1 MAYIEPPRRIPL
13 ILRLGIAIAERKT
26 GRPMLAARL
35 LAWFPR
41 AALSSGILEALVA
54 HGDRDVDART
64 LKLVRMQVSF
74 AVSCPFCIDMNS
86 FRYELKGITDE
97 EVRAL
102 QGELEIGGVATF
114 NARERAALLYTR
126 EACRT
131 PLSFTPEVIG
141 EVRSLFGER
150 GMVILATTIGQVNF
164 WARTIQAL
172 GVPPAGFGEQCSIE
186 QRNLLKIERYSTL
199 YAKADPAD
207 ETRGQAGR

>member
-1 MAYIEPPRRIPL
+1 MAYIAPPRRIPFL
-13 ILRLGIAIAERKT
+13 LRVGIRIAERKT
-26 GRPMLAARL
+26 GRQMLAGRL

-54 HGDRDVDART
+54 HGDKDVDARV

-86 FRYELKGITDE
+86 FQYERRGISDE

-102 QGELEIGGVATF
+102 QGTVPIESVGTLGE
-114 NARERAALLYTR
+114 RERAALLYTR
-126 EACRT
+126 QACST
-131 PLSFTPEVIG
+131 PLSFTPEVIDS
-141 EVRSLFGER
+141 VRKLFGER

-172 GVPPAGFGEQCSIE
+172 GVPPAGFSEECSIE
-186 QRNLLKIERYSTL
+186 QRRLLDLERYATL
-199 YAKADPAD
+199 KQRHP
-207 ETRGQAGR
+207 